1 MRTPLRTLCFFG
13 LVALL
18 AGCGYQLQKPLA
30 IAAEYQP
37 VLVSGSPALATGLRR
52 ALRSEGIAL
61 TRNASDAASKMLVE
75 DLDYD
80 THNLSVGSDGRNA
93 ERLQRISAQ
102 YSWTITRADAKTE
115 TLAGPIALQ
124 REVIQ
129 LLQPGNPAAQAQE
142 TELLREEL
150 RAALVQDMLMIVRL
164 GEAAASGQ

>member
-1 MRTPLRTLCFFG
+1 MRFMPALASLLL
-13 LVALL
+13 LVAV

-30 IAAEYQP
+30 IEPGLQP

-52 ALRSEGIAL
+52 ALRSDGIAL
-61 TRNASDAASKMLVE
+61 TRNARDAASTMHI
-75 DLDYD
+75 DQLDYD
-80 THNLSVGSDGRNA
+80 SHNLSVGSDGRNA

-102 YSWTITRADAKTE
+102 YSWSTRQGDSRIE
-115 TLAGPIALQ
+115 LAGPLRLQ

-150 RAALVQDMLMIVRL
+150 REALVQDMLLLVRL
-164 GEAAASGQ
+164 GEAAVSAR